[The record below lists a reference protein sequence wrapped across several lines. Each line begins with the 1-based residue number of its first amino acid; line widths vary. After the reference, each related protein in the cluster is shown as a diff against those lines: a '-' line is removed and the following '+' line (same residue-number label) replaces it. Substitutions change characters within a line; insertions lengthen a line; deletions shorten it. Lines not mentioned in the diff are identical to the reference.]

1 MKTATAADLRNN
13 FRRVSQ
19 WIKGGES
26 VRITKHGAPF
36 ATLKPE
42 PAQKKKKI
50 AWPDLKARRERIFP
64 DGPPPGKPISEI
76 VDEGRG
82 DY

>member
-1 MKTATAADLRNN
+1 MKTATVANLRNN
-13 FRRVSQ
+13 FRRVSK
-19 WIKGGES
+19 WIADGES

-36 ATLKPE
+36 ATLKPA
-42 PAQKKKKI
+42 PAPRKTI
-50 AWPDLKARRERIFP
+50 EWPDLNARLDRIFP

-82 DY
+82 EY